1 MQTADYSF
9 EYLTNM
15 LALRERTLRVVREE
29 VDLLNAC
36 GGMRPEDV
44 GRLRNVII
52 GQQQPQQYIDPNT
65 PVPAIVVKDE
75 PVRHGNQPTTS
86 LKAMLQ
92 GMLPYLVPDSQ
103 MTQLCKRVKGR
114 ISTVYTFQRRKATY
128 LLTRDWTAVRDA
140 LEAELAENGWRY
152 TGGAGVGDE
161 MEGEVISVDE

>member
-1 MQTADYSF
+1 MQAADHSF

-44 GRLRNVII
+44 HRLRNVII
-52 GQQQPQQYIDPNT
+52 GQQQQQPYIDPNT
-65 PVPAIVVKDE
+65 PVPAIVIKDE
-75 PVRHGNQPTTS
+75 PARHANQPTTS

-92 GMLPYLVPDSQ
+92 GMLPNLVPDSQ
-103 MTQLCKRVKGR
+103 MTQLCKRVKSR
-114 ISTVYTFQRRKATY
+114 ISTVYTFQKKKATY
-128 LLTRDWTAVRDA
+128 LLTRDWAPVREA

-152 TGGAGVGDE
+152 GRDGGGMEDDE
-161 MEGEVISVDE
+161 VVSVSD